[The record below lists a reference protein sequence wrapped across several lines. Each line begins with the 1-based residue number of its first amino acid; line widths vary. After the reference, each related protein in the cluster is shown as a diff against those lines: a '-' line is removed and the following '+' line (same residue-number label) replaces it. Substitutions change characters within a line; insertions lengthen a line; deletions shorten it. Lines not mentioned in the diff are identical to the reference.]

1 MRRAY
6 VRRLQNG
13 VWNAVS
19 VDSGK
24 TFEAETGLWFNRV
37 VRAAA
42 HVAPGRGADA
52 PERVVGAH
60 DRPPTG

>member
-1 MRRAY
+1 MAWLYPVERHVRRAY

-13 VWNAVS
+13 VWKAVS

-42 HVAPGRGADA
+42 HVAPGPG
-52 PERVVGAH
+52 G
-60 DRPPTG
+60 